1 MDASSDPPFECCLWC
16 KSTTFTIDEHGSFR
30 CPNCDG
36 PGTFSELWLD
46 VKSGGPL
53 SKALAGDHTLAALR
67 NLVRVRLSMDFDG
80 RALDLLVDWLVD
92 HHGMTYEEVF
102 VSKLTRIVEILR
114 SENAPKSTEAPATDS
129 ESKAIANRQNQPPVS
144 SARDEAGLGVDP
156 VVLAI
161 ALISKHHGNRSAI
174 AMELDI
180 PRTSMQGKKWA
191 QFNSRLAHFKKNGR
205 VKG

>member
-1 MDASSDPPFECCLWC
+1 MDASSDPPSECCPWC
-16 KSTTFTIDEHGSFR
+16 KSTTFTIDKHGSFR

-46 VKSGGPL
+46 VKSGGSL

-80 RALDLLVDWLVD
+80 HALDVLVDWLVD

-114 SENAPKSTEAPATDS
+114 SENAPKSAPTMVEEVATEFS
-129 ESKAIANRQNQPPVS
+129 YKGSKARLA
-144 SARDEAGLGVDP
+144 EA
-156 VVLAI
+156 VVLMYFMAHPDSNPTAEEI
-161 ALISKHHGNRSAI
+161 GSPHGIDAATIRNTPSWKA
-174 AMELDI
+174 
-180 PRTSMQGKKWA
+180 A
-191 QFNSRLAHFKKNGR
+191 QRGR
-205 VKG
+205 GRGTEQAGDLGGHRP